1 MDSCGEIAL
10 TPSATHG
17 AVDEVKRDED
27 EMGGGEN
34 KHLWTVSSDH
44 EHSPTQGLAWA
55 RPRWRRTAYGRWPPV
70 GPWPGVLGARVRRVF
85 ACVVLS

>member
-1 MDSCGEIAL
+1 MGDSL
-10 TPSATHG
+10 DRPSATHG

-55 RPRWRRTAYGRWPPV
+55 RPRWRRTAYGVAAPV
-70 GPWPGVLGARVRRVF
+70 GRGAVLGARVCSRVSF
-85 ACVVLS
+85 